1 MMKKILTIFSLLLAI
16 SACQTIENAEHC
28 DNSEFQGMIENF
40 PETKTTLSGN
50 TVIWKSGD
58 EIAIFEGMAEPN
70 AYYAANV
77 SADGTTCSF
86 KLQGSKSNSSKLF
99 DSNIALYPYSS
110 DAVAEKTENSYAI
123 SGVSVPAAQTYS
135 EGSFSNGAFPM
146 IGMTKSAQ
154 DKILNFKNVCGLVRI
169 TLYGSETIQKITL
182 TGNNNEILSGTG
194 HISISETGIPELTLT
209 ENLGGTITLSTSSSG
224 VQLQTWEGTSF
235 YFAVPPTEF
244 EKGFTFT
251 IEERNGAK
259 HTIKTDKHQ
268 SVKRSNILSMP
279 GTKLDGTVMGSD
291 SPVNIELVSAD
302 FFNITV
308 NVQIKSQK
316 YFVSCGSGYQPSK
329 ENILNDF
336 NYVLTNDF
344 LDLLHE
350 NSTPEQRTCSL
361 TDLTGMIIS
370 PNQLYYVAI
379 IPYDEDKTDYT
390 IDDVYYFDASSKSVT
405 FDGNCEVHGNVNM
418 TATSYV
424 SIDLYS
430 ENASYIFWNI
440 YPASDF
446 EQSGDYIIYDLLL
459 RDCWIA
465 NTIDTYR
472 NLYSNGIY
480 YFAAMAMDSDGRIGK
495 LFTKKIT
502 YINSAELQG
511 WGVVGTFNNWGS
523 SGSDVKMSQ
532 EEEWLIGRK
541 VKLDANAEVKF
552 RKDQNWDKNYGSNND
567 YNGGKFVHQPDA
579 VYSNPAPGGPNI
591 IIPEAGTYDFYLSI
605 DFSKYKYTRSN

>member
-154 DKILNFKNVCGLVRI
+154 DKRLNFKNVCGLVKL
-169 TLYGSETIQKITL
+169 TLYGTETIKNVTL

-209 ENLGGTITLSTSSSG
+209 ENLGKTITVSTSGSY

-244 EKGFTFT
+244 ENGFTFT
-251 IEERNGAK
+251 IEETDGGK
-259 HTIKTDKHQ
+259 HTVKTDKHQ

-279 GTKLDGTVMGSD
+279 GTKLDGTAMGGD

-302 FFNITV
+302 FFDITV
-308 NVQIKSQK
+308 NVQIKSPK
-316 YFVSCGSGYQPSK
+316 YFISSGSGYKPTK

-336 NYVLTNDF
+336 NYVLTND
-344 LDLLHE
+344 LLYALHE
-350 NSTPEQRTCSL
+350 NPTPEPRTCSL
-361 TDLTGMIIS
+361 TDFIGTIY
-370 PNQLYYVAI
+370 PNQDYFVAI
-379 IPYDEDKTDYT
+379 IPYDEEKTDYT
-390 IDDVYYFDASSKSVT
+390 IDDVYYFEASSKSVS
-405 FDGNCEVHGNVNM
+405 FDGNCEVQGNVDM

-430 ENASYIFWNI
+430 ENASYIFWYV
-440 YPASDF
+440 YPASYFD
-446 EQSGDYIIYDLLL
+446 QSGDYIIHDLLL
-459 RDCWIA
+459 RFSWSA
-465 NTIDTYR
+465 NEVHTYSD
-472 NLYSNGIY
+472 LYSNGIY
-480 YFAAMAMDSDGRIGK
+480 YFAAVAMDSNGQIGK

-511 WGVVGTFNNWGS
+511 WGVVGTFNNW
-523 SGSDVKMSQ
+523 SGPDVTMSQ
-532 EEEWLIGRK
+532 DGDWLIGRK
-541 VKLDANAEVKF
+541 VKLEKNAEVKF
-552 RKDQNWDKNYGSNND
+552 RKDQNWDKNYGSNYD
-567 YNGGKFVHQPDA
+567 YNGGKFAHQPDV
-579 VYSNPAPGGPNI
+579 VYGNPAQGGPNI